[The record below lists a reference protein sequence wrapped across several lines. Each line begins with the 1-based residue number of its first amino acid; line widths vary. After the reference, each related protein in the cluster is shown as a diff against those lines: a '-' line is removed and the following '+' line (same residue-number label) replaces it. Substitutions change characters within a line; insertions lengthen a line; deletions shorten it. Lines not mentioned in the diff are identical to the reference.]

1 MLEEIVSQAS
11 VGSRRWTLC
20 GGEVPKQ
27 EIIYLS
33 QVVLIYIVVVTCV
46 VNLTLWDVNQ
56 SLWASLLSG
65 CIGYILPSPKL
76 RKKHE
81 SVLPNVAQ

>member
-1 MLEEIVSQAS
+1 M
-11 VGSRRWTLC
+11 C

>member
-1 MLEEIVSQAS
+1 M
-11 VGSRRWTLC
+11 C
-20 GGEVPKQ
+20 GGKVPKQ

>member
-1 MLEEIVSQAS
+1 MPEEFVSQAS
-11 VGSRRWTLC
+11 VGSRRWSLF
-20 GGEVPKQ
+20 GGKFPKQ
-27 EIIYLS
+27 EVIYLS
-33 QVVLIYIVVVTCV
+33 QVALIYIVVIACV
-46 VNLTLWDVNQ
+46 INLSIWGVNQ

-81 SVLPNVAQ
+81 PVLSYAA